1 MVCNSLV
8 CELQN
13 RDLIL
18 ALILCFFNV
27 LHHEFFT
34 LFTGQVLAIVVN
46 KKVLLFLLVII
57 YVLLLFLVIV
67 ILVIVILILRFKL
80 RFNECLIDIFI
91 GIGMF
96 CLL

>member
-46 KKVLLFLLVII
+46 KKVLLFL
-57 YVLLLFLVIV
+57 VIV